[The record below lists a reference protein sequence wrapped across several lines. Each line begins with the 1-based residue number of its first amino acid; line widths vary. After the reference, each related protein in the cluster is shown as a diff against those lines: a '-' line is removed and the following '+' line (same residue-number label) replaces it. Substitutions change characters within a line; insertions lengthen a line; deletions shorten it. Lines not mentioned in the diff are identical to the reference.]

1 MKILIF
7 GAGGVGSVLGGFLA
21 RTGHAVSLLGRRWHL
36 DVIKKDGLTISGI
49 WGNYRIKA
57 FDLYTEVSQIKEP
70 GFDLILLT
78 VKAYDTSKAL
88 GQLLPLMKER
98 TILLS
103 FQNGLGNVETLLEKV
118 SPEKFLA
125 GRVIFGV
132 ETLPGQVKVTV
143 NADDV
148 VLGAMPGVTPVLSPE
163 RMAAVFQ
170 NSKIPTKAVPNI
182 LTFLWAKVIYNC
194 ALNPLCTVHEIPY
207 GKILENEERKR
218 SMELIVRECYAVAL
232 KKEVELEPQTAQE
245 YLELLSG
252 SLIPKTALHFPS
264 MLQDLKKGKPIDI
277 DALNGA
283 ICRMGK
289 ELGVPTPENQK
300 AVEAVLDKM
309 SSEAKIKN

>member
-21 RTGHAVSLLGRRWHL
+21 RTGHAVSLLGRPWHL

-70 GFDLILLT
+70 DFDLIILT
-78 VKAYDTSKAL
+78 VKAYDTQKAL
-88 GQLLPLMKER
+88 QELLPLIKER
-98 TILLS
+98 TMLLS
-103 FQNGLGNVETLLEKV
+103 LQNGLGNLEILLKKV
-118 SPEKFLA
+118 SPKQFLA

-132 ETLPGQVKVTV
+132 ETSPGQVKVTV

-148 VLGAMPGVTPVLSPE
+148 VLGAMPGAIPVLSPE
-163 RMAAVFQ
+163 RMASVFQ

-182 LTFLWAKVIYNC
+182 LTFLWAKVIYNS
-194 ALNPLCTVHEIPY
+194 ALNAICAVYEMPY
-207 GKILENEERKR
+207 GKILENEQTKK
-218 SMELIVRECYAVAL
+218 SMEAIVRECYAVAL
-232 KKEVELEPQTAQE
+232 KKGVELEPQTAEE